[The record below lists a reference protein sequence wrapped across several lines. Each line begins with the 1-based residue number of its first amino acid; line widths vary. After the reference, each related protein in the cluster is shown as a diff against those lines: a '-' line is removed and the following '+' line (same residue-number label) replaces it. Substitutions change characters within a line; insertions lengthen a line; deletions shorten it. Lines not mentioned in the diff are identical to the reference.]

1 MKVLVAPCSYKGS
14 LSAAR
19 AAQLIGRGLKKA
31 DPGYKTII
39 LPLTD
44 GGAGF
49 ANLITRALK
58 GRMIKMKVT
67 GPRGRPVRAH
77 YGIVREPGRP
87 DMTAVIEMAQA
98 AGLSLIP
105 ERMRDPFQTTTAG
118 VGELIK
124 DALRRGCGKVI
135 VGVGDSGT
143 VDCGMA
149 ALAKLGVKFLDLKN
163 RPVRLTAAG
172 LKDLKRID
180 RSGLDD
186 QARNVVWVV
195 AYDVENRLTGER
207 GARMYAPQKGAT
219 AAMVKKIDR
228 GLRNFKKIVLNQF
241 DLNLDALPGSGA
253 AGGMGAGLAAV
264 LSARLIPGFDLFRKI
279 YNLDQKIN
287 ECDYVITGEGRF
299 DEQSSYGKATHR
311 MIALAG
317 EYNKPVVCIA
327 GSVTRDKK
335 VKRSRSR
342 RYVVTLREP
351 GMSTKESMAQAARRL
366 LHKAMIVGK
375 TFPKVLN
382 IARK

>member
-1 MKVLVAPCSYKGS
+1 MKVLVAPGSYKGS

-19 AAQLIGRGLKKA
+19 AAQLIDRGLKKA

-49 ANLITRALK
+49 ADLITRALK
-58 GRMIKMKVT
+58 GRLIKMKVA

-98 AGLSLIP
+98 AGISLIR

-195 AYDVENRLTGER
+195 AYDVENRLTGKR
-207 GARMYAPQKGAT
+207 GAQMYAPQKGAT
-219 AAMVKKIDR
+219 PAMLKKIDR
-228 GLRNFKKIVLNQF
+228 GLRNFKKIVLDQF
-241 DLNLDALPGSGA
+241 NLDVDSLPGSGA
-253 AGGMGAGLAAV
+253 AGGMAAGLAAV
-264 LSARLIPGFDLFRKI
+264 LLARLIPGFDLFRKI
-279 YNLDQKIN
+279 YNLDQKIR

-311 MIALAG
+311 LIALAW
-317 EYNKPVVCIA
+317 ESKKPVVCIA
-327 GSVTRDKK
+327 GSWIGDKK
-335 VKRSRSR
+335 MECFRSL
-342 RYVVTLREP
+342 RYIVTLRGP
-351 GMSTKESMAQAARRL
+351 GMSTKESMAKAARL
-366 LHKAMIVGK
+366 LVYKTIIVGK
-375 TFPKVLN
+375 IFPEALN
-382 IARK
+382 ITRK